1 MKYQKIPNLIDD
13 DASNQPSKFKTRN
26 WVEINDESR
35 GAYNVNSQ
43 IKFKTTMLKSSL
55 CDYSDAY
62 ILAKGTISVNN
73 TAAQGA
79 AANNTNKKVI
89 FKNCAPF
96 TNCISE
102 NNNTQIDNAKDIDI
116 VMPLYNLIE
125 YSDNYAKTIGSLWKY
140 CKDIP
145 ARNNNNEITEFTL
158 VNTTDS
164 FKFKAK
170 FTGQT
175 DDDGT
180 KDVEIMVPLKYLSNF
195 WRTLEMP
202 LINCEVNLFLTWLS
216 ACVLISTNIPNQAAI
231 FEINDTKLYAP
242 VVTLS
247 TQENTKFL
255 QQLKSGFKRI
265 INWNKYLSKPE
276 LLAQN
281 PNLNHLV
288 EPSFQGVNRL
298 FVLPF
303 GNDDDR
309 TSDEQYYPPT
319 VEIKDYNIMINGEN
333 FFDQPIKNNKVT
345 NNNIRKIATGQ
356 GDDYTTG
363 CLLDYPYFANT
374 YKMIAVDL
382 SKQQALD
389 ADPRAIQQINFTAN
403 LDRAGNTR
411 VHFILEEAKETI
423 LDFSQGT
430 VKVLETK

>member
-1 MKYQKIPNLIDD
+1 MEYQKLASLIDD
-13 DASNQPSKFKTRN
+13 TSNQPSKFRAKN
-26 WVEINDESR
+26 WVQINDESR
-35 GAYNVNSQ
+35 RAYIVNSQ

-55 CDYSDAY
+55 CDYSDGY
-62 ILAKGTISVNN
+62 ILVKGTISVNN
-73 TAAQGA
+73 TAAAGA

-89 FKNCAPF
+89 FKNYAPF
-96 TNCISE
+96 TNCI
-102 NNNTQIDNAKDIDI
+102 NGINNTQIDNAKDIDI
-116 VMPLYNLIE
+116 VMPMYNLIE
-125 YSDNYAKTIGSLWKY
+125 YSDNYAKTIGSLWQY

-145 ARNNNNEITEFTL
+145 ALNANDEITAFD
-158 VNTTDS
+158 VNNVTDS
-164 FKFKAK
+164 FHFKVK
-170 FTGQT
+170 ITGRT
-175 DDDGT
+175 GNGGT
-180 KDVEIMVPLKYLSNF
+180 KDIEIMVPLKYLSNF

-202 LINCEVNLFLTWLS
+202 LINCEVNLILTWS
-216 ACVLISTNIPNQAAI
+216 STYVFIATNISNQNATFAI
-231 FEINDTKLYAP
+231 TDTKLYVP

-255 QQLKSGFKRI
+255 QQLKSGFKRA

-288 EPSFQGVNRL
+288 KPSFQGVNML
-298 FVLPF
+298 FVLAF
-303 GNDDDR
+303 ENDDDR
-309 TSDEQYYPPT
+309 TSDDQYYLPT

-333 FFDQPIKNNKVT
+333 FFDQSIKNSGVT
-345 NNNIRKIATGQ
+345 YENIRKIATGQ

-382 SKQQALD
+382 SKEQALD

-411 VHFILEEAKETI
+411 VYFILEEAKETI

-430 VKVLETK
+430 VKVL